1 MRKARRSSTGIAA
14 IAAKEIITVRTCIP
28 GSRLANPLIVCERLP
43 PLDFS
48 RYNEPWLLCIMRAY
62 GVFFFFSFFFFSIFL
77 FSHTLDSQGL
87 ARKKK
92 TLESFT
98 ICTMYSYEVRTY
110 VRRIRLRAKN
120 GLWSIYITDSY
131 HVIPPLF
138 EISLHPTLSYPT
150 HYTTLLI
157 SS

>member
-1 MRKARRSSTGIAA
+1 MIISAASERKSRRSSTGIAA

-92 TLESFT
+92 HSKALPYVLCIRTR
-98 ICTMYSYEVRTY
+98 YVRTY
-110 VRRIRLRAKN
+110 DEFSAKFMFV
-120 GLWSIYITDSY
+120 LSLYQTTQTHSATD
-131 HVIPPLF
+131 
-138 EISLHPTLSYPT
+138 
-150 HYTTLLI
+150 
-157 SS
+157 